1 MWYYTLN
8 NQQVGPVDEEEI
20 RKQVAAG
27 VITHATLVWTSG
39 MANWA
44 PIGQSSLASLLGS
57 VPPPVVPVA
66 AAAPVVYEDP
76 EVTKIKNL
84 WMWFWISL
92 IGTIVF
98 GIGLIA
104 AAVLFFII
112 FHKSWK
118 LTEHE
123 GSRANADT
131 ATAWC
136 FIPGWGYYWMFP
148 AFRGLAR
155 EFNELFDKHNI
166 VLEKFDLRVPTW
178 MLICLWGSTIT
189 FGVSLIAFIVLWII
203 YTKKIKDAYIAVY
216 EAKKAA

>member
-8 NQQVGPVDEEEI
+8 NQQVGPVEEGEI
-20 RKQVAAG
+20 KKLVEAG
-27 VITHATLVWTSG
+27 TITQSTLVWTAG
-39 MANWA
+39 MANWT
-44 PIGQSSLASLLGS
+44 PIGQSALAPLIGGV
-57 VPPPVVPVA
+57 VPPVSA
-66 AAAPVVYEDP
+66 AVTPPPIVITDP
-76 EVTKIKNL
+76 EVESINKL

-92 IGTIVF
+92 IGTLLF

-136 FIPGWGYYWMFP
+136 LIPGWGFYWMFP

-155 EFNELFDKHNI
+155 EFNALFDKHNI
-166 VLEKFDLRVPTW
+166 TMEKFDLRIPTW
-178 MLICLWGSTIT
+178 MLISLFGSLVT
-189 FGVSLIAFIVLWII
+189 FGVSLIAFIVLWIL
-203 YTKKIKDAYIAVY
+203 YTKKIKDAYIAVHL
-216 EAKKAA
+216 AKK

>member
-20 RKQVAAG
+20 KKLIEAG
-27 VITHATLVWTSG
+27 TINNSTMVWTNG

-44 PIGQSSLASLLGS
+44 PIGQSALASLLGNV
-57 VPPPVVPVA
+57 VPPVTA
-66 AAAPVVYEDP
+66 AGPPPIVIEDP
-76 EVTKIKNL
+76 EITSINKL

-92 IGTIVF
+92 IGILVF
-98 GIGLIA
+98 GLGLIA
-104 AAVLFFII
+104 ATVLFFII

-131 ATAWC
+131 ATAWI
-136 FIPGWGYYWMFP
+136 FIPGWGFYWMFP

-155 EFNELFDKHNI
+155 EFNGLFDKHNI
-166 VLEKFDLRVPTW
+166 LMEKIDLRIPTW
-178 MLICLWGSTIT
+178 MLICLWGSTVT
-189 FGVSLIAFIVLWII
+189 FGLSFIAFIVLWII
-203 YTKKIKDAYIAVY
+203 YTNKIKNAYIAVHQ
-216 EAKKAA
+216 AKKSA